1 MNAAATALAPTTS
14 AHPSRVLAVFRL
26 HFVNPVTVA
35 WMPLGIYG
43 FIFAMNWLIWLIV
56 NVSTSDGREGMA
68 EGTTWSGASMFI
80 FVWLLVIA
88 VQAMN
93 RTFHFALG
101 FGATRRDYYLGTLAA
116 LVLSAAGW
124 SIVFGILA
132 VIEEATDGWGLGGH
146 MFASVY
152 FGDDGPIA
160 RVWYVFLLML
170 FFTAIGL
177 VAGALFVRWRTFG
190 LIGFFAV
197 LALVLVGGLAWI
209 GLTNSWAAVGSFF
222 GTLGFAGGY
231 PLFLVPIAIAVAL
244 GYLALRRA
252 TARS

>member
-1 MNAAATALAPTTS
+1 MNAAAATLAVPATGR
-14 AHPSRVLAVFRL
+14 PNRVLAVFRL

-35 WMPLGIYG
+35 WMPLGIYA

-56 NVSTSDGREGMA
+56 NVATTDSREGMS

-101 FGATRRDYYLGTLAA
+101 FGATRRDYYLGTIAA
-116 LVLSAAGW
+116 LVVSAAGW
-124 SIVFGILA
+124 AILFGILA
-132 VIEEATDGWGLGGH
+132 MIEEATDGWGLGGH

-160 RVWYVFLLML
+160 RIWYVFLLML
-170 FFTAIGL
+170 FFTALGL

-197 LALVLVGGLAWI
+197 LALVLIGGVAWI
-209 GLTNSWAAVGSFF
+209 ALTSSWAAVGSFF
-222 GTLGFAGGY
+222 GTLGFAGSY
-231 PLFLVPIAIAVAL
+231 PLLLVPVAIAGLL
-244 GYLALRRA
+244 GYVALRRA